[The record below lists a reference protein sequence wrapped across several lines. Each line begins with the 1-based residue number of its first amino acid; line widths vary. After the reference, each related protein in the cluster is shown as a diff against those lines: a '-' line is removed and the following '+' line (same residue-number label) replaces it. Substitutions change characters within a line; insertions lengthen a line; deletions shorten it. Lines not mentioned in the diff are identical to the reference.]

1 MHALQF
7 NRQPTTTSSALHDR
21 HNGTRNETRDG
32 TRDGTTWRWL
42 PLALALVG
50 WSATTH
56 AAEYA
61 IQVGAFKSPSQSY
74 AENLRSYGEVN
85 SSQSSS
91 GATVFTVGRYSS
103 VDEAKGDLNRIAS
116 DYPGAFVRNLP
127 SSASSSGNVSNNRQ
141 LASQKA
147 APRKAATPQSR
158 QTPDT
163 QLWESLSES
172 ERRRVVYLDGV
183 LHLKQ
188 GDQFVPLAE
197 YRRSQAQ

>member
-1 MHALQF
+1 MHALQH
-7 NRQPTTTSSALHDR
+7 NRRPTTTSSVLRDR
-21 HNGTRNETRDG
+21 RSGITSGIRSS
-32 TRDGTTWRWL
+32 TTWRWL

-50 WSATTH
+50 WSATTN

-61 IQVGAFKSPSQSY
+61 IQVGAFKSPSQNY

-91 GATVFTVGRYSS
+91 GVTVFTVGRYSS
-103 VDEAKGDLNRIAS
+103 VDEAKSDLNRIAS

-127 SSASSSGNVSNNRQ
+127 SSASSASNIGNIGSTR
-141 LASQKA
+141 SA
-147 APRKAATPQSR
+147 APRKAATQQSR
-158 QTPDT
+158 KTPDT

>member
-1 MHALQF
+1 MHALPF
-7 NRQPTTTSSALHDR
+7 NRRPTTTSSALRDCR
-21 HNGTRNETRDG
+21 HS
-32 TRDGTTWRWL
+32 TTWRWL
-42 PLALALVG
+42 PLAFALIG
-50 WSATTH
+50 WSATTN
-56 AAEYA
+56 AAEYT
-61 IQVGAFKSPSQSY
+61 IQVGAFKNPSQSY

-91 GATVFTVGRYSS
+91 GVTVFTVGRYSS
-103 VDEAKGDLNRIAS
+103 VDEAKSDLNRIAS

-127 SSASSSGNVSNNRQ
+127 SSASSTGNISSTR
-141 LASQKA
+141 SP
-147 APRKAATPQSR
+147 APSKAATQSSR
-158 QTPDT
+158 KTPDT